1 MNPLI
6 TIQIFLDNF
15 FESERHR
22 LLNLVPVALGVG
34 ICLYFNMDREP
45 PPWLGLVGLSLS
57 VVLLLGYI
65 VFTKHKTWNGSA
77 ASEENRENAENL
89 DIEESFRYPR
99 YLANCVIY
107 GLLFVSLGFLIS
119 QIRTIN
125 VNTFMLSEEIKD
137 PITFVA
143 TVDSCEKTE
152 RGLKFLVSNAGRK
165 YNDAANAICQKLNK
179 VHLIWIGEKARKSS
193 EEYVPG
199 VRVLF
204 RAVLSP
210 IGAQAFPEAY
220 DFRKQQY
227 FKGVSARGFVVKPPK
242 ILFQC
247 PQATI
252 KMYIEQIRYKINVII
267 DSCLKNKDVA
277 AIAKALT
284 TGSIGG
290 ITKNIREEFS
300 NSGIAHVLAIS
311 GLHIGII
318 GFFIFFIFRL
328 LLCCIPVV
336 SRFIDVKKVAAVL
349 SWFAVLVYLQISGC
363 SVSSVRAFIMYSVV
377 VVAILL
383 NRTAFTMRSVALA
396 ATVIMLS
403 TPEVIMF
410 PSFQMSFGAVI
421 AIISYVESSWS
432 APRFLRWFWEVII
445 TTVVASVPT
454 AIVSIAVF
462 NQLTLNSILAN
473 IVCIPLMTFFVMPLL
488 MLGMLLMV
496 FGIADGVIG
505 VAGSGIEVL
514 IKIAE
519 TAAKLPGSHF
529 VMHTPNDAAFG
540 VVVASFLLFTLIQ
553 HGVRRVG
560 LVGMACGM
568 AMYATQP
575 LPDVFVAPGAKAVG
589 IRTPGDVT
597 CFSHKGYF
605 RAMGESWS
613 RSVGAERRENFRS
626 KTCNKWVKWREGK
639 RAWEADI
646 RGCKVMI
653 RKSGELGKTTK
664 EGLISNLEIVLGEE
678 QNEAAEVIYIR
689 PKRARREGV
698 RRKGRRWE

>member
-1 MNPLI
+1 MSSLI
-6 TIQIFLDNF
+6 TIQRFLDNF

-22 LLNLVPVALGVG
+22 LLNLVPVAVGVG
-34 ICLYFNMDREP
+34 ICLYFKMDREP
-45 PPWLGLVGLSLS
+45 LLLMGVAALALS

-65 VFTKHKTWNGSA
+65 TFAKYKANKTKQKMD
-77 ASEENRENAENL
+77 AENQ
-89 DIEESFRYPR
+89 DVDAEEFFRYPK
-99 YLANCVIY
+99 YLANCFIY
-107 GLLFVSLGFLIS
+107 GLLFVSLGFLVS

-143 TVDSCEKTE
+143 TIDSCEKTE

-199 VRVLF
+199 ARVLF

-210 IGAQAFPEAY
+210 IGAQAFPGAY

-227 FKGVSARGFVVKPPK
+227 FKGVSARGFVVKSPK

-252 KMYIEQIRYKINVII
+252 KMYVEQIRYKINAII

-277 AIAKALT
+277 AISKALT
-284 TGSIGG
+284 TGSTGG
-290 ITKNIREEFS
+290 ITKDIREKFS
-300 NSGIAHVLAIS
+300 NSGIAHILAIS

-336 SRFIDVKKVAAVL
+336 SRFIDAKKVAAVL
-349 SWFAVLVYLQISGC
+349 SWFAVLIYLQISGC
-363 SVSSVRAFIMYSVV
+363 SVSSVRAFIMHSVV

-396 ATVIMLS
+396 ATLIMLS

-432 APRFLRWFWEVII
+432 APRFLKWLWEVII

-454 AIVSIAVF
+454 AMVSIAVF

-473 IVCIPLMTFFVMPLL
+473 IVCIPLMTFVVMPML
-488 MLGMLLMV
+488 MLGMLLML
-496 FGIADGVIG
+496 FGAGVAAGAIG
-505 VAGSGIEVL
+505 AAGSGIEIL
-514 IKIAE
+514 MKIAE
-519 TAAKLPGSHF
+519 MAAKLPGSHF
-529 VMHTPNDAAFG
+529 VMHTPSDAAFG

-560 LVGMACGM
+560 LAGMACGM

-589 IRTPGDVT
+589 IRTPDDVT

-605 RAMGESWS
+605 RSMGDSWS

-626 KTCNKWVKWREGK
+626 KACRKWVKWREDEGADGDDGGVGG
-639 RAWEADI
+639 AWEVDI
-646 RGCKVMI
+646 RGRKVI
-653 RKSGELGKTTK
+653 IQTDRGKNKT
-664 EGLISNLEIVLGEE
+664 
-678 QNEAAEVIYIR
+678 AEVLWIER
-689 PKRARREGV
+689 KGV
-698 RRKGRRWE
+698 RREAVKKNGRRWE